1 MTVRSARRRVP
12 CAARAAPR
20 RAAPHSDTHTLPHP
34 APITDAPR
42 CRLGRVCC
50 TRRAAS
56 ALCSGAQA
64 VIRPCVALRF
74 GPPRVARWWLQAL
87 GSHLC
92 APPLRSS
99 PLVAAGPLGS
109 SASLRLALPASPERR
124 CLARGAPAARLKG
137 AFFLSTH
144 VFVVTP
150 LSFVSNFSLSKKLKG
165 RSLRRF
171 EGYSKKRSGPG
182 YGGRDEP
189 KTSRWPLA
197 WLSPARPPASLLPPP
212 PPRAWLPWPR
222 GGRHETTREREQM
235 PAGAIDNTNTCG
247 NLPRSNGV

>member
-1 MTVRSARRRVP
+1 MTACSARVP
-12 CAARAAPR
+12 CAACAAPR

-56 ALCSGAQA
+56 ALCLGAPA

-99 PLVAAGPLGS
+99 PLVAAGPQGS
-109 SASLRLALPASPERR
+109 SASLRLAPPASPERR
-124 CLARGAPAARLKG
+124 CLARGAPAARLK

-144 VFVVTP
+144 VFVVTR
-150 LSFVSNFSLSKKLKG
+150 LSFFHFSLSKKGAVSGVSKVT
-165 RSLRRF
+165 
-171 EGYSKKRSGPG
+171 EKKRSVPQDGIRG
-182 YGGRDEP
+182 
-189 KTSRWPLA
+189 
-197 WLSPARPPASLLPPP
+197 ARRRRVRSTPTPDYTELKPTQS
-212 PPRAWLPWPR
+212 PRACKD
-222 GGRHETTREREQM
+222 GRVKRRERTLLH
-235 PAGAIDNTNTCG
+235 ALGLLGSGAVC
-247 NLPRSNGV
+247 SNFPCTSPDAFAQKS